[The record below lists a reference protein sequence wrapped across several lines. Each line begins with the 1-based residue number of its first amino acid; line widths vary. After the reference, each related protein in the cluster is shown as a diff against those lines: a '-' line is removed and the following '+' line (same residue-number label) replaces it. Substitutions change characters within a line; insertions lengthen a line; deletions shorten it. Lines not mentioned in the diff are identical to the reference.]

1 MAKPHLNTPL
11 LLFFFVIL
19 LLESSTFSSAARFR
33 ISDVHSAEPALNL
46 VLPGV
51 GDVVSTELQAVKTS
65 PEEDSPARSAAG
77 ERYLPCGSAI
87 SGNRKVGVMGFR
99 ALRLCGKG
107 SQLLL
112 SMLPKGRVPPSG
124 PSRGTNYENIDDNN
138 GDNIDDNN

>member
-1 MAKPHLNTPL
+1 MAKPHPNTAL

-51 GDVVSTELQAVKTS
+51 GDVVITELQAVKTS
-65 PEEDSPARSAAG
+65 PEDSPARSAAG
-77 ERYLPCGSAI
+77 ERDLPCGSAI
-87 SGNRKVGVMGFR
+87 RGNRKVGVMGFR

-112 SMLPKGRVPPSG
+112 SKLPKGGVPRSG
-124 PSRGTNYENIDDNN
+124 PSRRTNDNN
-138 GDNIDDNN
+138 N